1 MNRLHHDAAWAM
13 TKHCIELLSN
23 LLDAEQKIDAQEGI
37 YAICLAGLEAYEVQ
51 VDRMRQRLRPLE
63 N

>member
-1 MNRLHHDAAWAM
+1 M